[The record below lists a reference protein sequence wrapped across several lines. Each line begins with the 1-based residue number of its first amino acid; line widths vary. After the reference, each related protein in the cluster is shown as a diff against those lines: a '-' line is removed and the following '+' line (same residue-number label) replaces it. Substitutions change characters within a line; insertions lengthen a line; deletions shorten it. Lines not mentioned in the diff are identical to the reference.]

1 MVKINDLVV
10 LKRILRE
17 TKVGKMS
24 NDGLRSYLKLSLVMN
39 KYSTEFEEKRRTLV
53 NETIEN
59 KGYDIQNI
67 TAEQDRD
74 IFNVIAP
81 ILEEYLGTDVDIETK
96 VLSWNDL
103 CDGILNLEE
112 NANVSMEDKTR
123 LTEMLCSEEL

>member
-1 MVKINDLVV
+1 MVKINDLIV
-10 LKRILRE
+10 LKNVIKE

-24 NDGLRSYLKLSLVMN
+24 NEGLRAYLKLSLVMN

-53 NETIEN
+53 NDTVEN

-67 TAEQDRD
+67 TPEQDRD

-103 CDGILNLEE
+103 CDGILNLDN

-123 LTEMLCSEEL
+123 LTELLCSEEL

>member
-10 LKRILRE
+10 LKNVLKE

-24 NDGLRSYLKLSLVMN
+24 NEGLRAYLKLSLVMN
-39 KYSTEFEEKRRTLV
+39 KYSTEFEEKRRTLI
-53 NETIEN
+53 NDAIEN

-67 TAEQDRD
+67 TPEQDRD

-103 CDGILNLEE
+103 CDGILTLEE

>member
-10 LKRILRE
+10 LKNVLKE

-39 KYSTEFEEKRRTLV
+39 KYSTEFEEKRRTLI
-53 NETIEN
+53 NDAIEN

-67 TAEQDRD
+67 TPEQDRD

-103 CDGILNLEE
+103 CDGILNREE

>member
-10 LKRILRE
+10 LKNVLKE

-24 NDGLRSYLKLSLVMN
+24 NDGLRAYLKLSLVMN

-53 NETIEN
+53 NDAIEN
-59 KGYDIQNI
+59 RGYDIQNI
-67 TAEQDRD
+67 TPEQDRD

-96 VLSWNDL
+96 VLSWDDL

-112 NANVSMEDKTR
+112 NASVSMEDKTR
-123 LTEMLCSEEL
+123 LTELLCSEEL

>member
-1 MVKINDLVV
+1 MVKINDLIV
-10 LKRILRE
+10 LKNVLKE
-17 TKVGKMS
+17 TKVDKMS
-24 NDGLRSYLKLSLVMN
+24 NEGLRAYLKLSLVMN

-53 NETIEN
+53 NDAIEN

-67 TAEQDRD
+67 TPEQDRD
-74 IFNVIAP
+74 IFNVISP

-103 CDGILNLEE
+103 CDGILNLDN

-123 LTEMLCSEEL
+123 LTELLCSEEL

>member
-53 NETIEN
+53 NDTIEN
-59 KGYDIQNI
+59 KGYDINNI
-67 TAEQDRD
+67 TPEQDRD

-103 CDGILNLEE
+103 YDGILNLEE
-112 NANVSMEDKTR
+112 NAGVSMEDKTR

>member
-10 LKRILRE
+10 LKNVLKE

-24 NDGLRSYLKLSLVMN
+24 NEGLRAYLKLSLVMN

-53 NETIEN
+53 NDTIEN
-59 KGYDIQNI
+59 KGYDINNI
-67 TAEQDRD
+67 TPEQDRD

>member
-10 LKRILRE
+10 LKNVLKE

-39 KYSTEFEEKRRTLV
+39 KYSTEFEEKRRTLI
-53 NETIEN
+53 NDAIEN

-67 TAEQDRD
+67 TPEQDRD

>member
-1 MVKINDLVV
+1 MVKINDLIV
-10 LKRILRE
+10 LKNVLKE

-24 NDGLRSYLKLSLVMN
+24 NDGLRAYLKLSLVMN
-39 KYSTEFEEKRRTLV
+39 KYSTEFEEKRRTLI
-53 NETIEN
+53 NDAIEN

-67 TAEQDRD
+67 TPEQDRD

-81 ILEEYLGTDVDIETK
+81 ILEEYLGQDVDIETK

-103 CDGILNLEE
+103 CDGILNLDE

-123 LTEMLCSEEL
+123 LTELLCSEEL

>member
-10 LKRILRE
+10 LKNVLKE

-24 NDGLRSYLKLSLVMN
+24 NEGLRAYLKLSLVMN
-39 KYSTEFEEKRRTLV
+39 KYSTEFEEKRRTLI
-53 NETIEN
+53 NDAIEN

-67 TAEQDRD
+67 TPEQDRD

-103 CDGILNLEE
+103 CDGILNLED

-123 LTEMLCSEEL
+123 LTELLCSEEL

>member
-1 MVKINDLVV
+1 MVKINDLVILKNV
-10 LKRILRE
+10 LKE

-24 NDGLRSYLKLSLVMN
+24 NEGLRSYLKLSLVMN

-53 NETIEN
+53 NDAIEN

-103 CDGILNLEE
+103 YDGILNLEE
-112 NANVSMEDKTR
+112 NAGVSMEDKTR

>member
-1 MVKINDLVV
+1 MVKINDLVILKNV
-10 LKRILRE
+10 LKE

-53 NETIEN
+53 NDAIEN

-103 CDGILNLEE
+103 YDGILNLEE
-112 NANVSMEDKTR
+112 NAGVSMEDKTR

>member
-1 MVKINDLVV
+1 MVKINDLIV
-10 LKRILRE
+10 LKNVLKE

-24 NDGLRSYLKLSLVMN
+24 NEGLRAYLKLSLVMN

-53 NETIEN
+53 TDAIEN

-67 TAEQDRD
+67 TPEQDRD
-74 IFNVIAP
+74 IFNVISP

-103 CDGILNLEE
+103 CDGILNLDN

-123 LTEMLCSEEL
+123 LTELLCSEEL

>member
-1 MVKINDLVV
+1 MVKINDLIV
-10 LKRILRE
+10 LKNVLKE

-24 NDGLRSYLKLSLVMN
+24 NEGLRAYLKLSLVMN

-53 NETIEN
+53 NDAIEN

-67 TAEQDRD
+67 TPEQDRD
-74 IFNVIAP
+74 IFNVISP

-103 CDGILNLEE
+103 CDGILNLDN
-112 NANVSMEDKTR
+112 NANLSMEDKTR
-123 LTEMLCSEEL
+123 LTELLCSEEL

>member
-10 LKRILRE
+10 LKNVLKE

-24 NDGLRSYLKLSLVMN
+24 NEGLRAYLKLSLVMN
-39 KYSTEFEEKRRTLV
+39 KYSTEFEEKRRTLI
-53 NETIEN
+53 NDAIEN

-67 TAEQDRD
+67 TPEQDRD

-123 LTEMLCSEEL
+123 LTEMLCSEDL

>member
-1 MVKINDLVV
+1 MVKIDDLVV
-10 LKRILRE
+10 LKNVLKE

-24 NDGLRSYLKLSLVMN
+24 NEGLRAYLKLSLVMN
-39 KYSTEFEEKRRTLV
+39 KYSTEFEEKRRTLI
-53 NETIEN
+53 NDAIEN

-67 TAEQDRD
+67 TPEQDRD

>member
-39 KYSTEFEEKRRTLV
+39 KYSTEFEDKRRTLV
-53 NETIEN
+53 NDTIEN
-59 KGYDIQNI
+59 KGYDINNI
-67 TAEQDRD
+67 TPEQDRD

-81 ILEEYLGTDVDIETK
+81 ILEEYLGTDVDVETK
-96 VLSWNDL
+96 VLSWNDR
-103 CDGILNLEE
+103 CDGILNLDE
-112 NANVSMEDKTR
+112 NAGISMEDKTR

>member
-39 KYSTEFEEKRRTLV
+39 KYSTEFEDKRRTLV
-53 NETIEN
+53 NDTIEN
-59 KGYDIQNI
+59 KGYDINNI
-67 TAEQDRD
+67 TPEQDRD

-81 ILEEYLGTDVDIETK
+81 ILEEYLGTDVDVETK

-103 CDGILNLEE
+103 CDGILNLDE
-112 NANVSMEDKTR
+112 NTGISMEDKTR
-123 LTEMLCSEEL
+123 LTEMLCSEDL

>member
-10 LKRILRE
+10 LKNVLKE
-17 TKVGKMS
+17 TRVGKMS
-24 NDGLRSYLKLSLVMN
+24 NEGLRAYLKLSLVMN
-39 KYSTEFEEKRRTLV
+39 KYSTEFEEKRRTLI
-53 NETIEN
+53 NDAIEN

-67 TAEQDRD
+67 TPEQDRD

>member
-39 KYSTEFEEKRRTLV
+39 KYSTEFEDKRRTLV
-53 NETIEN
+53 NDTIEN
-59 KGYDIQNI
+59 KGYDINNI
-67 TAEQDRD
+67 TPEQDRD

-81 ILEEYLGTDVDIETK
+81 ILEEYLGTDVDVETK

-103 CDGILNLEE
+103 CDGILNLDE
-112 NANVSMEDKTR
+112 NTGISMEDKTR
-123 LTEMLCSEEL
+123 LTEMLCAEEL

>member
-10 LKRILRE
+10 LKNVLKE

-24 NDGLRSYLKLSLVMN
+24 NEGLRAYLKLSLVMN

-53 NETIEN
+53 NDAIEN

-67 TAEQDRD
+67 TPEQDRD

-123 LTEMLCSEEL
+123 LTEILCSEEL

>member
-10 LKRILRE
+10 LKNVLKE

-24 NDGLRSYLKLSLVMN
+24 NEGLRAYLKLSLVMN
-39 KYSTEFEEKRRTLV
+39 KYSTEFEEKRRTLI
-53 NETIEN
+53 NDAIEN

-67 TAEQDRD
+67 TPEQDRD

-103 CDGILNLEE
+103 CDGILNLDE

>member
-10 LKRILRE
+10 LKNVLKE

-24 NDGLRSYLKLSLVMN
+24 NDGLRAYLKLSLVMN

-53 NETIEN
+53 NDAIEN

-67 TAEQDRD
+67 TPEQDRD

-81 ILEEYLGTDVDIETK
+81 ILEEYLGTDVDVETK

-103 CDGILNLEE
+103 CDGILNIEE

-123 LTEMLCSEEL
+123 LTEILCSEEL

>member
-59 KGYDIQNI
+59 KGYDINNI
-67 TAEQDRD
+67 TPEQDRD

-81 ILEEYLGTDVDIETK
+81 ILEEYLGTDVDVETK

-103 CDGILNLEE
+103 CDGILNLDE
-112 NANVSMEDKTR
+112 NAGISMEDKTH

>member
-1 MVKINDLVV
+1 MVKINDLIV
-10 LKRILRE
+10 LKNVLKE

-24 NDGLRSYLKLSLVMN
+24 NEGLSDYLKISLVIK
-39 KYSTEFEEKRRTLV
+39 KYSTEFEEKRITLV
-53 NETIEN
+53 NDAIEN

-67 TAEQDRD
+67 TPEQDRD
-74 IFNVIAP
+74 IFNVISP

-103 CDGILNLEE
+103 CDGILNLDN

-123 LTEMLCSEEL
+123 LTELLCSEEL

>member
-10 LKRILRE
+10 LKNVLKE

-24 NDGLRSYLKLSLVMN
+24 NDGLRAYLKLSLVMN
-39 KYSTEFEEKRRTLV
+39 KYSTEFEEKRRTLINDAV
-53 NETIEN
+53 EN

-67 TAEQDRD
+67 TPEQDRD

-81 ILEEYLGTDVDIETK
+81 ILEEYLGTDVDVETK

-103 CDGILNLEE
+103 FDGILGLEE
-112 NANVSMEDKTR
+112 NAGVSMEDKTR
-123 LTEMLCSEEL
+123 MTELLCSEEL

>member
-1 MVKINDLVV
+1 MVKINDLIV
-10 LKRILRE
+10 LKNVLKE

-24 NDGLRSYLKLSLVMN
+24 NEGLRAYLKLSLVMN
-39 KYSTEFEEKRRTLV
+39 KYSTEFEEKRRTLI
-53 NETIEN
+53 NDAIEN

-67 TAEQDRD
+67 TPEQDRD

>member
-1 MVKINDLVV
+1 MVKINDLIV
-10 LKRILRE
+10 LKNVLKE

-24 NDGLRSYLKLSLVMN
+24 NEGLRAYLKLSLVMN

-53 NETIEN
+53 NDAIEN

-103 CDGILNLEE
+103 YDGILNLEE
-112 NANVSMEDKTR
+112 NAGVSMEDKTR

>member
-10 LKRILRE
+10 LKNVLKE

-24 NDGLRSYLKLSLVMN
+24 NEGLRAYLKLSLVMN
-39 KYSTEFEEKRRTLV
+39 KYSTEFEEKRRTLI
-53 NETIEN
+53 NDAIEN

-67 TAEQDRD
+67 TPEQDRD

-81 ILEEYLGTDVDIETK
+81 ILEEYLGQDVDIESK

-103 CDGILNLEE
+103 CDGILNLDE
-112 NANVSMEDKTR
+112 NANVTMEDKTR
-123 LTEMLCSEEL
+123 LTELLCSEEL